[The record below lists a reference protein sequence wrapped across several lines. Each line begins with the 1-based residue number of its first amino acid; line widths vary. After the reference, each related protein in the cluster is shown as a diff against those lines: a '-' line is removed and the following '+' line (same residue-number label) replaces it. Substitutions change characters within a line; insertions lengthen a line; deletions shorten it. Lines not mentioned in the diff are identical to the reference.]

1 MLVIRNIEYKDLK
14 SVINLTRVTLSNFE
28 PNASDYSKIWSTF
41 NSQSNVFG
49 FVGVMDS
56 SVLVYCSLLAESKIR
71 GGCVGYIQDF
81 AVIPSH
87 QKRGLG
93 SEMFKF
99 VEKFALDLG
108 CYKLVLSTKVENQ
121 EFYEKNGFSAHEI
134 SMLKRLT
141 RK

>member
-14 SVINLTRVTLSNFE
+14 TVIALTRVTLSNFE
-28 PNASDYSKIWSTF
+28 PDAAEYTKIWSAF
-41 NSQSNVFG
+41 VSQSNVFG

-56 SVLVYCSLLAESKIR
+56 PPLVYCSLLVESKIR

-108 CYKLVLSTKVENQ
+108 CYKLALSSKVENQ
-121 EFYEKNGFSAHEI
+121 EFYEKNGFSAQEI
-134 SMLKRLT
+134 SMSKRLT